1 MNTSPATISGY
12 VVALPRNVDAH
23 QAIVAIIHND
33 VEYRVL
39 PKGAGIDL
47 DDEVNA
53 LVEANGL
60 VGEEDGIKY
69 IAVRGY
75 KALDED
81 AWSDDE

>member
-1 MNTSPATISGY
+1 MDTSPATITGY
-12 VVALPRNVDAH
+12 VVAVPRNVDPH
-23 QAIVAIIHND
+23 QAIVAIVQDD

-60 VGEEDGIKY
+60 VSEEDGIKY

-75 KALDED
+75 KPLED
-81 AWSDDE
+81 DSWSDDE